1 MPTVIEQLKE
11 LKTIKPRPEWIES
24 QRDLLLSQIT
34 RQNTEKNGS
43 NLFNYWLLFK
53 SVLPTGFVKFIAR
66 PVGVLSA
73 VAVLLFGSGVFG
85 VNASKSSLPGDFLYP
100 VKLTSEKVK
109 VGLAESGEEKAKAHV
124 AIAEERVREIE
135 KIVQVERSSETKK
148 NKVKI
153 AADGL
158 KKEMEGVKKELD
170 VVKDGVKSAKEIV
183 VTAKEVDDKIEKIA
197 VKVKEVKTSQSVIQG
212 EETGRVGDPQ
222 KEIIKDLNAVTVV
235 AEQTGVKAVSVLVEK
250 HKAGD
255 SPLSDKEVV
264 NVLEKKITTTENNI
278 KDVTARVTS
287 VGEAVKGSN
296 PLPATTESNNI
307 SVENQKIIGEIKD
320 KPVEAEKILTEAKD
334 LLNQGDLTA
343 VMEKVRQTAEIVNT
357 VTDKVDSLQINI
369 ATPTTAPATP
379 TVTPPV
385 NPTTTTPGAPA
396 VSPSSVPSVT
406 PSTTSPTTNSTVK

>member
-369 ATPTTAPATP
+369 ATPTTVPATP
-379 TVTPPV
+379 TVTPPA